1 MKYFQRSIIVSVLK
15 SIGQRV
21 RLVTKHCNVGWNPVW
36 IRIYAKDCFPKLLY
50 MWLPDDVDNNP
61 LRSHAIVSWIAGPNA
76 KNHGHSDDTHPRIS
90 QLGE

>member
-1 MKYFQRSIIVSVLK
+1 
-15 SIGQRV
+15 
-21 RLVTKHCNVGWNPVW
+21 
-36 IRIYAKDCFPKLLY
+36 
-50 MWLPDDVDNNP
+50 MWLPDNGDNNP